1 MKGMTF
7 WRMALVV
14 AAGVSTVMGSARA
27 ADGAAPAS
35 TAATAKRSDA
45 EEFRGGG
52 NADAWVAKA
61 EARVRQWPKDGAA
74 YRALAIA
81 LMRKQRQCG
90 DERYYGRAEAALR
103 TSLALEPNQY
113 ESRKLLAWVL
123 GGQHRF
129 VEAREIAKSCIRA
142 QPGDWW
148 NYGTL
153 ADCETELGNY
163 PAALEAAQQMV
174 DRKPNLASYAQA
186 AHQRELHGDP
196 EGALEAYRMALDAGS
211 RRDPEGLAWCRV
223 QMGHVHATAGRA
235 KEAEAEFAAALT
247 LQPGYHLALAGRARA
262 LVMLGRRSEAAALY
276 ERVLRAVARP
286 DWAFALGD
294 LKTAMGDRAGAKRA
308 YAQAKAIIAGEAAQ
322 DHDRMLAMH
331 LADRGGDPKKAL
343 ALARRAAAV
352 NRDILTCDTLAWALY
367 RNGRTNEAW
376 EWSTKARRLGTK
388 DARLLYHAARIAETL
403 PGRSKEARELMRQAL
418 AINPHFDVL
427 DAPKAR
433 LAAAR

>member
-1 MKGMTF
+1 
-7 WRMALVV
+7 V
-14 AAGVSTVMGSARA
+14 
-27 ADGAAPAS
+27 
-35 TAATAKRSDA
+35 
-45 EEFRGGG
+45 
-52 NADAWVAKA
+52 DAWVAKA
-61 EARVRQWPKDGAA
+61 EARVRQWPKEGAG
-74 YRALAIA
+74 YRALAVA

-90 DERYYGRAEAALR
+90 DERYYGRAERALR
-103 TSLALEPNQY
+103 KSLSLEPNQY

-123 GGQHRF
+123 AGQHRF
-129 VEAREIAKSCIRA
+129 VEARAIARGCIRE

-148 NYGTL
+148 SYGTL

-163 PAALEAAQQMV
+163 PAALDAVQRMV
-174 DRKPNLASYAQA
+174 DRKPNLASYAQV

-223 QMGHVHATAGRA
+223 QIGQVHANMGRA
-235 KEAEAEFAAALT
+235 KEAEAEFAEALS
-247 LQPGYHLALAGRARA
+247 LQPGYHLATAGRARA
-262 LVMLGRRSEAAALY
+262 LAMLGRHAEAAALY
-276 ERVLRAVARP
+276 ERVLRSVPRP

-331 LADRGGDPKKAL
+331 LADRGEPKKAL

-352 NRDILTCDTLAWALY
+352 NRDILTCDTLAWALFK
-367 RNGRTNEAW
+367 NGRTAEAW
-376 EWSTKARRLGTK
+376 EWSKKARRLGTK
-388 DARLLYHAARIAETL
+388 DARLLYHAARIAEKL
-403 PGRSKEARELMRQAL
+403 PGRTQEARDLMRQAL
-418 AINPHFDVL
+418 AINPNFDVL

-433 LAAAR
+433 LVCGLN